1 MVISTMHLREVESI
15 EDIKEKVQIVNLL
28 DVYGKELKYNYEKIR
43 KRADE
48 LILKNFGIAD
58 SVHLAFA
65 EYSADC
71 FIICDDKLLKRSKRA
86 GMKVKVLNPIEF
98 CIIEELR

>member
-1 MVISTMHLREVESI
+1 MKLYLDVCTIRRPFDNQNNMRIRLETDAYYLILNGIQRKRYEMVISTMHLREVESI

-48 LILKNFGIAD
+48 LILK
-58 SVHLAFA
+58 
-65 EYSADC
+65 
-71 FIICDDKLLKRSKRA
+71 KLR
-86 GMKVKVLNPIEF
+86 
-98 CIIEELR
+98 